1 MLRILFFI
9 VLLNLCVVSAFAQ
22 QADTTATAVKQQAD
36 TTATAAKQ
44 QTDSTATAVKQ
55 QADTTATAVKQ
66 QAAPAAVVAPPQT
79 APPPA
84 TPPTTTPP
92 PTAAP
97 QAAQPGPKKV
107 YYGGTVGLSFGDY
120 FRFSI
125 VPFVGYKLTPKLHI
139 GGKVGYE
146 YIEDKRYDET
156 LTSHN
161 YGGSVFSRVFPR
173 PSIYGHAE
181 FAYMSYKYK
190 VSEAESDRFWVPFLY
205 LGGGLVK
212 SMGRT
217 SVFVEVLFD
226 VLQDDKSPYED
237 WAPFISVGVGV
248 GF

>member
-1 MLRILFFI
+1 MVRVLFLA
-9 VLLNLCVVSAFAQ
+9 VLLGLCAVVASAQ
-22 QADTTATAVKQQAD
+22 QADTTV
-36 TTATAAKQ
+36 
-44 QTDSTATAVKQ
+44 VKQ

-66 QAAPAAVVAPPQT
+66 QADSTAATVKQPAAPAAVVAPAVAPAQT
-79 APPPA
+79 APPQ
-84 TPPTTTPP
+84 TTPP
-92 PTAAP
+92 PAEPPKTTE
-97 QAAQPGPKKV
+97 PGPKKI

-120 FRFSI
+120 FRLSI
-125 VPFVGYKLTPKLHI
+125 VPFVGYKLKPMVHV

-146 YIEDKRYDET
+146 YIEDDRYDET

-161 YGGSVFSRVFPR
+161 YGASVFTRLFPR
-173 PSIYGHAE
+173 PNIYGHAE
-181 FAYMSYKYK
+181 FAYMSYRYK
-190 VSEAESDRFWVPFLY
+190 ISEFEDDRFWVPFLY

-217 SVFVEVLFD
+217 SAYVEVLFD

>member
-1 MLRILFFI
+1 MLRVLFFI
-9 VLLNLCVVSAFAQ
+9 VLLNLCAVSAFAQ
-22 QADTTATAVKQQAD
+22 QADTTATTAPQKAD
-36 TTATAAKQ
+36 TTT
-44 QTDSTATAVKQ
+44 
-55 QADTTATAVKQ
+55 
-66 QAAPAAVVAPPQT
+66 VVAPQKT

-84 TPPTTTPP
+84 TTPPATTPP
-92 PTAAP
+92 PTAPP
-97 QAAQPGPKKV
+97 QATQPGPKKV

-181 FAYMSYKYK
+181 FAYMSYNYK

>member
-1 MLRILFFI
+1 MVRILFFI
-9 VLLNLCVVSAFAQ
+9 VLLNLCAVSAFGQQADTTAAAVKQ

-36 TTATAAKQ
+36 TTATA
-44 QTDSTATAVKQ
+44 VKQ
-55 QADTTATAVKQ
+55 QV
-66 QAAPAAVVAPPQT
+66 APAAVVAPPQTQLQTTPPKT

-146 YIEDKRYDET
+146 YIEDDRYDET

-181 FAYMSYKYK
+181 YAYMSYKYK

>member
-9 VLLNLCVVSAFAQ
+9 VLLNLCAVSAFAQ
-22 QADTTATAVKQQAD
+22 QADTTATAAKQLAD
-36 TTATAAKQ
+36 TTATTAKQ
-44 QTDSTATAVKQ
+44 L
-55 QADTTATAVKQ
+55 ADTTATAVKQ
-66 QAAPAAVVAPPQT
+66 QVAPAAVVAPLQT
-79 APPPA
+79 TPPP
-84 TPPTTTPP
+84 TTLPPQTTPP

-146 YIEDKRYDET
+146 YIEDDRYDET

-181 FAYMSYKYK
+181 FAYMSYNYK
-190 VSEAESDRFWVPFLY
+190 VNEAESDRFWVPFLY

>member
-1 MLRILFFI
+1 MFRVSFFI
-9 VLLNLCVVSAFAQ
+9 LLLGLCAVNASAQ
-22 QADTTATAVKQQAD
+22 QADTTATTAPQQAD
-36 TTATAAKQ
+36 TTT
-44 QTDSTATAVKQ
+44 VI
-55 QADTTATAVKQ
+55 
-66 QAAPAAVVAPPQT
+66 APPQT
-79 APPPA
+79 TPPPT
-84 TPPTTTPP
+84 TPPPQTTPP
-92 PTAAP
+92 PTAPPKASE
-97 QAAQPGPKKV
+97 PGPKRV

-190 VSEAESDRFWVPFLY
+190 VSDTESDRFWVPFLY
-205 LGGGLVK
+205 VGGGLVK
-212 SMGRT
+212 PIGQNA

-237 WAPFISVGVGV
+237 WAPFISAGVGV

>member
-1 MLRILFFI
+1 MLRVLFVI
-9 VLLNLCVVSAFAQ
+9 VLLNLCAVSAFAQ

-36 TTATAAKQ
+36 TTATA
-44 QTDSTATAVKQ
+44 VKQ

-66 QAAPAAVVAPPQT
+66 QAVPAAVVAPPQT

-181 FAYMSYKYK
+181 FAYMSYNYK